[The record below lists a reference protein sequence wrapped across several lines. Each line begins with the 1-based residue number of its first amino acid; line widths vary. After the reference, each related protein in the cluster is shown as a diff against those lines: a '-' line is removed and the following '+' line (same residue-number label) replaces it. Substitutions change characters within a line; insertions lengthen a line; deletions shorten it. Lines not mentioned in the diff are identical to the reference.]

1 MKGEWKEYF
10 INLNDS
16 SNEGASL
23 HPSPPILVF
32 PKRIHQLSATNKP
45 LGIIHKSRPIF
56 GTQFHPEARGGPLD
70 SSYLFDTY
78 LDSVQQYKRS
88 QAQFQPTRESR
99 PSQMLVDLLAKER
112 VGVAPTTGMANMA
125 NMANA
130 ARASAAAAAAAA

>member
-1 MKGEWKEYF
+1 MNGDWKEYF

-16 SNEGASL
+16 SNEGTSL
-23 HPSPPILVF
+23 HPFTSNSTLQKHIY
-32 PKRIHQLSATNKP
+32 QLPAINK
-45 LGIIHKSRPIF
+45 LIGIIHKSRPIF

-78 LDSVQQYKRS
+78 LDSVQKYKRN
-88 QAQFQPTRESR
+88 QIQFQPTRDSR

-112 VGVAPTTGMANMA
+112 VGVAPTSGMANI
-125 NMANA
+125 ANA